1 MGNGKNT
8 DEPAVAKKK
17 LMRKDTNQSIT
28 AVVHTC
34 TMYHESFGLNTY
46 FAIMQIFAQSGQ
58 LLHHILA
65 KRNEWVLLTLN
76 ALFLIFQKPKPKTL
90 NIKILVRNVLCLI
103 RFSFLELEN
112 VNYLN

>member
-34 TMYHESFGLNTY
+34 TMYHESY
-46 FAIMQIFAQSGQ
+46 FAIMQIFTQSGQ
-58 LLHHILA
+58 LLHHMLA

-76 ALFLIFQKPKPKTL
+76 TLFL
-90 NIKILVRNVLCLI
+90 N
-103 RFSFLELEN
+103 FSN
-112 VNYLN
+112 KKH